1 MGKVEKNNKPDYIQ
15 IIRGKKLPI
24 VTLDSRWHEL
34 FPEDY
39 KSKFIR
45 EQEYA
50 VNHLLKKQGRLVND
64 IKDMNKLKKNLL
76 RDIIANMDTVKEPK
90 TLAKERRLDRNKHYV
105 NEINSKTEIAME
117 ELAELPYQIQ
127 QANEELMAESIRVLC
142 EQLEENKEEL
152 KEVTEWIDNIR
163 EELKNK
169 ILIKQDLET
178 RNSLIYTYMHD
189 VLGPEIMEM
198 VDKEQNKR

>member
-1 MGKVEKNNKPDYIQ
+1 MGRKDKKLEF
-15 IIRGKKLPI
+15 IRIVRDKKLPI
-24 VTLDSRWHEL
+24 LTLDNRWHEL

-39 KSKFIR
+39 KSKLIR
-45 EQEYA
+45 DLENK
-50 VNHLLKKQGRLVND
+50 VNHLLKKQGRLVNG
-64 IKDMNKLKKNLL
+64 IKDMKELKTNLL
-76 RDIIANMDTVKEPK
+76 KDIIVNMDSGESGVNTKDS
-90 TLAKERRLDRNKHYV
+90 RLERNKHYV
-105 NEINSKTEIAME
+105 NEINTKTELAME
-117 ELAELPYQIQ
+117 ELAVLPYQIK
-127 QANEELMAESIRVLC
+127 QANEELMAESIRILC

-152 KEVTEWIDNIR
+152 EEVTEWINNTR